1 MFLGLIVLATLAL
14 TAGIL
19 AMRAVRSL
27 FRRLTGREPGH
38 ERRRDKKTEP
48 PTEPT
53 RKAGAKAE
61 SKSLSET
68 PAPEPDPEEELT
80 MRRHSDAR
88 DRGITEAFAP
98 EGKLIE
104 IDPKAVADM
113 CVKDS
118 NLTYLEFGNRELAG
132 EDFFGFNLLVEK
144 DSRMVLTYNGQ
155 AVASV
160 TAVETKT
167 TITVNGREEEGTA
180 PGMRINT
187 FPPTVTQGLL
197 PSDIGKMLS
206 AAERVRV
213 CGDDPALVA
222 DCMVRE
228 FSSPENVRK
237 LKAAIDGKIQAK
249 ESSVGNA
256 RKLSRPKNL
265 SKGLKIH

>member
-38 ERRRDKKTEP
+38 ERRRDRKTEP
-48 PTEPT
+48 PTEPE
-53 RKAGAKAE
+53 RKVGAKAE
-61 SKSLSET
+61 SKSRSET

-98 EGKLIE
+98 EGKLIG

-132 EDFFGFNLLVEK
+132 EDFFGFNLLVDK

-160 TAVETKT
+160 TAVETKA
-167 TITVNGREEEGTA
+167 TIMINGREEEGTA

-187 FPPTVTQGLL
+187 FPPTVSPGLL
-197 PSDIGKMLS
+197 PSDVGRMLS
-206 AAERVRV
+206 AAERVRA

-228 FSSPENVRK
+228 FTSPENVRR
-237 LKAAIDGKIQAK
+237 LKIAIDPKIQTRMSGSPRK
-249 ESSVGNA
+249 IQTKKPA
-256 RKLSRPKNL
+256 RKTQA
-265 SKGLKIH
+265 G